1 MSNVKRSYN
10 TSRRIR
16 KGYKESIKTITVD
29 NSQIE
34 GFLAT
39 HTIKNIIPI
48 DENRTILLIS
58 DKVNNELLSDLN
70 NELDVSDTKIKYP
83 IKSNVAIAAAITAY
97 ARIKMIPY
105 KLMPGTIYTD
115 TDSIITTDIL
125 SDDCIGK
132 DLGQMKDELSGNII
146 KEILI
151 LGCKQYGY
159 YYFDE
164 NNVKHEKSVWAGV
177 ERNSLSFTEIF
188 YMFKGGIINKIVNSR
203 FFKSLTN

>member
-1 MSNVKRSYN
+1 
-10 TSRRIR
+10 
-16 KGYKESIKTITVD
+16 
-29 NSQIE
+29 
-34 GFLAT
+34 
-39 HTIKNIIPI
+39 
-48 DENRTILLIS
+48 
-58 DKVNNELLSDLN
+58 
-70 NELDVSDTKIKYP
+70 
-83 IKSNVAIAAAITAY
+83 
-97 ARIKMIPY
+97 MIPY
-105 KLMPGTIYTD
+105 KLLPGTIYTD

-132 DLGQMKDELSGNII
+132 DLGQMKDELSGNVI